1 MKHRVYICLMSFLAA
16 LSVGA
21 QRIDIYRNGRVAG
34 SYDLSE
40 VDSITYDH
48 RINLWEQAEKT
59 LSYYYAPSWNVTTA
73 PATTYTDGVYTIPLT
88 KATYAQWQA
97 QMFFVTNLST
107 DSHRQYDF
115 SVTLCASKR
124 IAGATVKLYADGN
137 DNVFYFSE
145 RDRQRHPLA

>member
-73 PATTYTDGVYTIPLT
+73 PATT
-88 KATYAQWQA
+88 
-97 QMFFVTNLST
+97 
-107 DSHRQYDF
+107 
-115 SVTLCASKR
+115 
-124 IAGATVKLYADGN
+124 
-137 DNVFYFSE
+137 
-145 RDRQRHPLA
+145 